1 MEMTPLV
8 GNVAVGFNSG
18 TPAIPSAET
27 PEALKDATK
36 DFASILF
43 SMMVTAMR
51 GQPDESNEED
61 GGPGGLFSGENMDMF
76 ISFLDQEVGKKFA
89 DQGGKDL
96 VDALYTQMKG
106 QVEMKD
112 DKKKADKKE
121 EESKLD
127 NLKELDS
134 TLKS

>member
-8 GNVAVGFNSG
+8 GNIAVGFNSG
-18 TPAIPSAET
+18 VPAIPSAET

-51 GQPDESNEED
+51 GQPDESNEEE
-61 GGPGGLFSGENMDMF
+61 GGTGGLFSGENMDMF

-96 VDALYTQMKG
+96 VDALYNQMKG
-106 QVEMKD
+106 QVEARDLKN
-112 DKKKADKKE
+112 KEDKKE
-121 EESKLD
+121 EDKLED
-127 NLKELDS
+127 LKKVDS
-134 TLKS
+134 ILKS